1 MLVIDS
7 VKLASIDHVL
17 NVRYFDH
24 RHAVFFQ
31 QIVNAAHEAVEIW
44 HVGQDIAGVNHV
56 GLITLRS
63 QTSAQFVAKEF
74 TDRRKDRKSTRL
86 NSSHLVI
93 SYAVFC
99 LKKKITT

>member
-1 MLVIDS
+1 MYWQMLNVIDG

-74 TDRRKDRKSTRL
+74 TDRR
-86 NSSHLVI
+86 N
-93 SYAVFC
+93 AVFFTSNSRNVRGR
-99 LKKKITT
+99 LYS